1 MDHLMVVKSGQRGKV
16 GGGGHVR
23 VGTTAARSLGH
34 AAPSLT
40 AQSPRGSQVTP
51 GLQPLGFFTPD
62 VSRFI
67 LDAERESVLSSLLM
81 MMNMGGLL
89 TGEE

>member
-1 MDHLMVVKSGQRGKV
+1 M
-16 GGGGHVR
+16 
-23 VGTTAARSLGH
+23 
-34 AAPSLT
+34 
-40 AQSPRGSQVTP
+40 
-51 GLQPLGFFTPD
+51 GFFTPD